1 MAEHGKFP
9 SVMETSYEVPHH
21 MGLQQQDGD
30 KKVEQGPSPSTT
42 ATRTNLFNNMKTAPI
57 LDSYSESS
65 YETAHE
71 TLSLVLEESDDVPSS
86 AFIHGYDYD
95 MIEHG
100 DHCTYISQ
108 TPTYVEMPQV
118 PCEESHH
125 HMSDMSDST
134 IRDIESISYE
144 RMSVTTTSPT
154 HESMPHIL
162 CEVERHLSDST
173 NHMSE
178 SILEGVS
185 EPQHLVSEVVD
196 TACEATMISND
207 LTSTP
212 SVFSSLVLGLL
223 HDDMPI
229 LDESIPTTT
238 TMAMMDDDVPPP
250 HMVPSR

>member
-1 MAEHGKFP
+1 MDEHGKFP

-42 ATRTNLFNNMKTAPI
+42 STSMNLFNNMKTVPI

-86 AFIHGYDYD
+86 AFIHGYDHD

-100 DHCTYISQ
+100 DICTYISP
-108 TPTYVEMPQV
+108 TPTYEEMPQF
-118 PCEESHH
+118 PCEESRH

-134 IRDIESISYE
+134 ICDIESIFYE
-144 RMSVTTTSPT
+144 RMSVTTTNPT
-154 HESMPHIL
+154 HESMPHNL
-162 CEVERHLSDST
+162 CEVESHLSDSI
-173 NHMSE
+173 NHASE
-178 SILEGVS
+178 SILPGVS
-185 EPQHLVSEVVD
+185 EPQHLVSEVVE
-196 TACEATMISND
+196 TACEATMISNY

-212 SVFSSLVLGLL
+212 SVFSFLVLVL
-223 HDDMPI
+223 
-229 LDESIPTTT
+229 
-238 TMAMMDDDVPPP
+238 
-250 HMVPSR
+250 

>member
-1 MAEHGKFP
+1 MAEHGNFP

-21 MGLQQQDGD
+21 LGLQQQDGD

-42 ATRTNLFNNMKTAPI
+42 ATSTNLFNNMKTVPI

-71 TLSLVLEESDDVPSS
+71 TLSLVFEESDDVPYS
-86 AFIHGYDYD
+86 AFIHGYDHD

-100 DHCTYISQ
+100 DICTNIS
-108 TPTYVEMPQV
+108 PTMTCDEMPQL

-134 IRDIESISYE
+134 THDIESISYE

-162 CEVERHLSDST
+162 CEVESYLSDST

-178 SILEGVS
+178 SIREGVS
-185 EPQHLVSEVVD
+185 EPQHLVV
-196 TACEATMISND
+196 
-207 LTSTP
+207 
-212 SVFSSLVLGLL
+212 
-223 HDDMPI
+223 
-229 LDESIPTTT
+229 
-238 TMAMMDDDVPPP
+238 
-250 HMVPSR
+250 R

>member
-1 MAEHGKFP
+1 MTT
-9 SVMETSYEVPHH
+9 VMS
-21 MGLQQQDGD
+21 MI
-30 KKVEQGPSPSTT
+30 
-42 ATRTNLFNNMKTAPI
+42 LFNNMKTAPI

-65 YETAHE
+65 YATAH
-71 TLSLVLEESDDVPSS
+71 
-86 AFIHGYDYD
+86 
-95 MIEHG
+95 G
-100 DHCTYISQ
+100 DICTYISP

-125 HMSDMSDST
+125 PMSDMSDST

-173 NHMSE
+173 NNMSE
-178 SILEGVS
+178 CILKGVS
-185 EPQHLVSEVVD
+185 EPQHLESEVVD
-196 TACEATMISND
+196 TTCEAIMISND

-212 SVFSSLVLGLL
+212 SVFSSMVLGLL

-229 LDESIPTTT
+229 LDESIPPMET
-238 TMAMMDDDVPPP
+238 TMAMVDDDAPP
-250 HMVPSR
+250 HGSIMIKMTTLGSSTPHQQHMSDAPKVT